1 MNLTRYAG
9 SRPQPPA
16 PTALTSNRDAYE
28 AFLAARDTLLRRAA
42 EGGPYPAPDL
52 TAVHRAGEFNW
63 ARDWFDV
70 IAHDN
75 HTCAL
80 RVVALGP
87 DGSRFVSQLSYAQ
100 LSDRST
106 LLAGALAARGVGQ
119 GDRLLLMTGN
129 RTELWET
136 MLAAFKIGAVVVPVS
151 TQLGREDLHDR
162 MHRAGVQH
170 VIAESVYARRFP
182 VLPALRNRI
191 ALDGGV
197 LGWTPFAELRTDEN
211 LVAPRPAVHPDD
223 PMLLYFTSGTT
234 SLPKIVQH
242 THTSY
247 PVGHLSTMYWLGLR
261 PGDVHLNVSSPGW
274 AKHAWSSL
282 FAPWNAQATVVAVN
296 QQRFTARGLLDTL
309 SEQRATTLCA
319 PPTVWRMLLQEDLGH
334 WPVTLR
340 EAVSAGEPI
349 DVDTVEQVR
358 RAWGVTVRDGY
369 GQTETTAQIGH
380 PPGHPG
386 RPGAMGV
393 ELPGYQ
399 VVLVDPVT
407 GERQTAA
414 SAEGEI
420 CMDLAAR
427 PIGLM
432 AGYADSSG
440 RAVIPGD
447 DGLYHTGD
455 IAVRDAEGWFTY
467 VGRADDVFK
476 ASDYRISPFELESAL
491 LEHPAVVEAAVVPS
505 PDPLRLAV
513 PKAYVELARGYRP
526 DADTARELLAH
537 ARAHLAPYKRVRRLE
552 FRTALPKTESGK
564 IRRALL
570 REEAAAGLPGNE
582 EWREEQFA
590 GSHRPAAGPPEHAGT
605 VN

>member
-1 MNLTRYAG
+1 MKHAPHSAG
-9 SRPQPPA
+9 PPRPPA
-16 PTALTSNRDAYE
+16 PAPLTSGGPAYE
-28 AFLAARDTLLRRAA
+28 TFLGARNSLLRRAA
-42 EGGPYPAPDL
+42 EGDTGPYPDL
-52 TAVHRAGEFNW
+52 KAMQRAGDFNW
-63 ARDWFDV
+63 ALDWFDV
-70 IAHDN
+70 IARDN
-75 HTCAL
+75 HACAL
-80 RVVALGP
+80 RVVDVAP
-87 DGSRFVSQLSYAQ
+87 DGTGFVSRLSYAE

-106 LLAGALAARGVGQ
+106 RLAAALAARGVGR
-119 GDRLLLMTGN
+119 GERLLLMTGN
-129 RTELWET
+129 RLELWET

-151 TQLGREDLHDR
+151 TQLGRADLEDR
-162 MHRAGVQH
+162 MHRVGVQH
-170 VIAESVYARRFP
+170 VIAESAYAERFP
-182 VLPALRNRI
+182 ALAGLRNRI

-197 LGWTPFAELRTDEN
+197 LGWTPLAELRSGGHP
-211 LVAPRPAVHPDD
+211 VAPRPAVRPDD

-242 THTSY
+242 TQASY

-261 PGDVHLNVSSPGW
+261 PGDVHVNVSSPGW

-296 QQRFTARGLLDTL
+296 QPRFTASVLLDTL

-319 PPTVWRMLLQEDLGH
+319 PPTVWRMLLQEDLGR
-334 WPVTLR
+334 WRVALR

-349 DVDTVEQVR
+349 DLDTVEQVR

-393 ELPGYQ
+393 ELPGYRI
-399 VVLVDPVT
+399 VLVDPVT
-407 GERQTAA
+407 GARRGAGR
-414 SAEGEI
+414 AEGEI
-420 CMDLAAR
+420 CLDLASR
-427 PIGLM
+427 PVGLM
-432 AGYADSSG
+432 AGYADAAG
-440 RAVIPGD
+440 RVAIPGD

-455 IAVRDAEGWFTY
+455 IAVRDEEGWFTY

-476 ASDYRISPFELESAL
+476 ASDYRISPFELESAM
-491 LEHPAVVEAAVVPS
+491 LEHPAVAEVAVVPS

-513 PKAYVELARGYRP
+513 PKAYVELVGGYRA
-526 DADTARELLAH
+526 DAATAGALFGH
-537 ARAHLAPYKRVRRLE
+537 ARARLAPYKRVRRLE
-552 FRTALPKTESGK
+552 FRAALPKTESGK

-570 REEAAAGLPGNE
+570 REEASAGLGGE

-590 GSHRPAAGPPEHAGT
+590 GESRSVSPR
-605 VN
+605 